1 MKKIIFYILVALLV
15 VTVGCNDDDNS
26 LPVIKPEKTGTV
38 TIGENTYGWARYAG
52 LDWMTS
58 NFKEGTPYYELTYID
73 QYGYTNDLIND
84 CEDLTPEEWDR
95 YGNLYSYEEAKANAP
110 EGWRLPTDEDWKK
123 LERAMGMSQGDA
135 DAMGFP
141 LGGYA
146 IVLGR
151 PATLRFRHWREFGYF
166 WTATEEKNETPFP
179 DAYYRKISFRSSQI
193 ERGITR
199 IVDSNYETN
208 YPKHMSVRYVRDAVD

>member
-1 MKKIIFYILVALLV
+1 
-15 VTVGCNDDDNS
+15 
-26 LPVIKPEKTGTV
+26 
-38 TIGENTYGWARYAG
+38 
-52 LDWMTS
+52 MTS

-95 YGNLYSYEEAKANAP
+95 YGNLYSYVIAVANAP

-135 DAMGFP
+135 DAMGFRDVYEGTLLQQDVTGTGIALP